1 MIYMTHLYRHAY
13 CYDGRYV
20 QVTIGNMRAT

>member
-1 MIYMTHLYRHAY
+1 MLYMTRLYHAYY

-20 QVTIGNMRAT
+20 QITIGNMRAT